1 MGNESIMK
9 TNRTMIAK
17 PAYGFTLVEM
27 MVAMTVG
34 IMVLIALSSVMINN
48 STSRRSGDRNAT
60 LQTSARY
67 AIEVLRRDV
76 QHAGYAGGTG
86 YMPNTADNLSLFR
99 SLSNPAS
106 ITGACSPRAGH
117 LEWPV
122 EASDNTNN
130 FTACVPNTD
139 YVAGTDMLIVR
150 HTAQQSILVPPSSA
164 TDERVA
170 NVLYYYSD
178 HNAENSRYGIGP
190 ATPTILKVGQGLQPV
205 KTGAVYAVQENIY
218 YIRPWSFSA
227 TENPRIPALVMRRLV
242 AGPTGPAM
250 SGGDA
255 DLIAPGIVN
264 MQLKFGLSSDRAG
277 SNPSFNY
284 QNWAPG
290 LVDASNAIN
299 IPNSLESV
307 RISLLM
313 QSMTPEPKYLNT
325 ETYLIGDDVTLNPQ
339 NDSYRRSVVSSTVQ
353 VRR

>member
-1 MGNESIMK
+1 MK
-9 TNRTMIAK
+9 AG
-17 PAYGFTLVEM
+17 PARGFTLVEM

-34 IMVLIALSSVMINN
+34 IMVLIALSSVMISN
-48 STSRRSGDRNAT
+48 SSSRRSGDRNAT

-86 YMPNTADNLSLFR
+86 YMPNTSDNLSLFQ
-99 SLSNPAS
+99 SLSNPAA
-106 ITGACSPRAGH
+106 ITRACSPRAGH
-117 LEWPV
+117 LEWPL
-122 EASDNTNN
+122 EASDNANN
-130 FTACVPNTD
+130 FAACVPHTE
-139 YVAGTDMLIVR
+139 YVAGTDVLIVR
-150 HTAQQSILVPPSSA
+150 HAAQQSILVPPSSA

-178 HNAENSRYGIGP
+178 HNAELSRYGIGS
-190 ATPTILKVGQGLQPV
+190 ATPTIIKAGLGPQPV
-205 KTGAVYAVQENIY
+205 STAAVYAVQENVY

-242 AGPTGPAM
+242 PGATGPAM
-250 SGGDA
+250 SDGDA
-255 DLIAPGIVN
+255 ELIAPGVVN
-264 MQLKFGLSSDRAG
+264 MQLKFGLSTDRAG

-284 QNWAPG
+284 QNWAPS
-290 LVDASNAIN
+290 LVDAANAIN

-313 QSMTPEPKYLNT
+313 QSLTPEPKYLNT
-325 ETYLIGDDVTLNPQ
+325 ETYQIGDDVTLNPQ
-339 NDSYRRSVVSSTVQ
+339 NDSYRRTVVSSTVQ